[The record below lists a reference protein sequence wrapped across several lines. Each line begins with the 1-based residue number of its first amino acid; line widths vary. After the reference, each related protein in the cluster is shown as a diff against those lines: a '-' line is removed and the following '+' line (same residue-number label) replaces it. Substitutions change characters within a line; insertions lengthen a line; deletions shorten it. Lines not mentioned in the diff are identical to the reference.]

1 MKTLILY
8 YSLQGSTEKEAKRLA
23 AETGAD
29 LCRIRERRDRSM
41 TGAFLAGPWQ
51 AIFRRAVSIR
61 KPDVRPEDYDRLI
74 IGCPVWAGYPAPAF
88 NSILKLLPPG
98 KETEVFFC
106 SATGNAMKSEKG
118 TKALLAKKGCKIT
131 NVRIVA
137 TGTMKQPS

>member
-8 YSLQGSTEKEAKRLA
+8 YSFQGSTEKEAKRLA

-29 LCRIRERRDRSM
+29 LCRIREKKDRSM
-41 TGAFLAGPWQ
+41 TGAFLTGPWQ
-51 AIFRRAVSIR
+51 AIFRRAVPIR
-61 KPDVRPEDYDRLI
+61 TPAARPENYDRLI

-98 KETEVFFC
+98 KATEVFFC

-118 TKALLAKKGCKIT
+118 TRALLEKRGCKVT
-131 NVRIVA
+131 ELRIVA